1 MSSQPYVFS
10 RNAAAS
16 VRLYFQH
23 WMWRY
28 QTGYLLHPEIP
39 LDKEGLKIADIA
51 CGTGIWLI
59 ELAKTLPAATQLDGY
74 DISSAQFPPKEWW
87 PKNVNLQTL
96 DALGAVP
103 EELVGKYD
111 VVHVGL
117 LCVVVRN
124 EDPAPVLK
132 HLMALLKPG
141 GYLQWDEND
150 GGSARA
156 TPVDPAMAHPHTDR
170 WAIQSKSWFTARGF
184 TYKWISELDKLFT
197 KHGLQV
203 LSYRRLPIS
212 SDIAKP
218 WTDMQLMATEDI
230 LEQAIIPSC
239 SRDGSASPSP
249 DEWREMFQNV
259 VGESKQGMSI
269 TMDMVVVVGRKA
281 AQ

>member
-1 MSSQPYVFS
+1 MTSSTNFG
-10 RNAAAS
+10 R
-16 VRLYFQH
+16 
-23 WMWRY
+23 
-28 QTGYLLHPEIP
+28 
-39 LDKEGLKIADIA
+39 
-51 CGTGIWLI
+51 
-59 ELAKTLPAATQLDGY
+59 
-74 DISSAQFPPKEWW
+74 
-87 PKNVNLQTL
+87 
-96 DALGAVP
+96 
-103 EELVGKYD
+103 
-111 VVHVGL
+111 
-117 LCVVVRN
+117 
-124 EDPAPVLK
+124 
-132 HLMALLKPG
+132 
-141 GYLQWDEND
+141 
-150 GGSARA
+150 
-156 TPVDPAMAHPHTDR
+156 
-170 WAIQSKSWFTARGF
+170 
-184 TYKWISELDKLFT
+184 WISELDKLFT